1 MRPQTGVGKVKHAPP
16 MQANDLP
23 VVAQAVSPAYRI
35 LSQLLT
41 VGARIGAS
49 IGSKAP
55 PKRGCHFP
63 SLLLTSSQQQ
73 GGKHV
78 WDPNCRWIDDWQG
91 TVRGRSTRTLRAIY
105 ITGLRSI

>member
-49 IGSKAP
+49 IGRKAP

-91 TVRGRSTRTLRAIY
+91 GGRGGRTGHGRA
-105 ITGLRSI
+105 TTFT